1 MIDVKTIMV
10 QLTGQALTNS
20 LVEFLEQHCED
31 FPQIREKYQT
41 AIKQTE
47 RGKELADAIDTQTVS
62 DLMFSAALGLKANLD
77 HFLDLVARTFLEVDP
92 EIYLRESVAHSLP
105 QYIDAQKM
113 WSVVEVNDDIIAYTT
128 YLETVGPKLAHYFGY
143 LLGDELLPRIA
154 PGYQTDLILT
164 IRYRDW
170 VRTYLGIDAK
180 MRTPPDGTSDAVW
193 RLLIRRSIN

>member
-31 FPQIREKYQT
+31 FPEIREKYQT

-62 DLMFSAALGLKANLD
+62 DLLFSAALGLKANLD
-77 HFLDLVARTFLEVDP
+77 HFQDPVARTFLEIDP

-105 QYIDAQKM
+105 QYINAQKM
-113 WSVVEVNDDIIAYTT
+113 CGVVEVSDDIIAYTT

-143 LLGDELLPRIA
+143 LLGDELLPRIV
-154 PGYQTDLILT
+154 PGYQPDLILT

-170 VRTYLGIDAK
+170 VRTYLGIDA
-180 MRTPPDGTSDAVW
+180 
-193 RLLIRRSIN
+193 